1 MSHQLHCQRIHAPE
15 EVKNPPLPPV
25 TIFTMLLIP
34 GKLKWWVLCQIS
46 GAFRRAEIRCDWNL
60 KKDQNRGKIW
70 EKFSQVIDFTSLSSL
85 LPRGK
90 LKGRKR

>member
-1 MSHQLHCQRIHAPE
+1 MIDPCPRKSQEPSSATSNYFHHVAYTWQ
-15 EVKNPPLPPV
+15 VK
-25 TIFTMLLIP
+25 ML
-34 GKLKWWVLCQIS
+34 GTVSQIS
-46 GAFRRAEIRCDWNL
+46 GAFRRTEIRCDWNL

-85 LPRGK
+85 IPRGK